1 MGNFKGLT
9 SSEVLKLQTQ
19 YGYNEVNTAQT
30 PEWKKVAWRYLDW
43 VSIIIVRNSV
53 PIQCAW
59 YLPSAH
65 ANAHRLA
72 HAFKRSTRVLR
83 SAQVVALR
91 YFYG

>member
-53 PIQCAW
+53 PI
-59 YLPSAH
+59 
-65 ANAHRLA
+65 
-72 HAFKRSTRVLR
+72 
-83 SAQVVALR
+83 
-91 YFYG
+91 